1 MDANMRYFCKK
12 KKEDLSHHR
21 IIKLKD
27 ISRPI
32 CLLLGPNGT
41 GKSMSLKSIEC
52 ELDEANIKWVKYS
65 TSHNDIVHTTWDFNP
80 EDIINAFR
88 SEGERMCASFDK
100 WGSQKLVPL
109 VLRTKEPLWV
119 LLDEI
124 DSGLSLDRIKQTVSI
139 IKMIFAG
146 EYQKNRE
153 IHFIIT
159 CNSYELY
166 SVIQH
171 DEFTQN
177 IWVPTNSSFYPK
189 TYDEFK
195 KPYLEYY
202 DKVHKEEDE
211 SEGTT

>member
-1 MDANMRYFCKK
+1 MDAKMRYFCKK
-12 KKEDLSHHR
+12 KNEDLSHHK
-21 IIKLKD
+21 IISIKD

-41 GKSMSLKSIEC
+41 GKSMSLKCMES
-52 ELDEANIKWVKYS
+52 ELDKGNIKYVKYS
-65 TSHNDIVHTTWDFNP
+65 TSHNDIVHTTWDFDPN
-80 EDIINAFR
+80 DIINAFR

-100 WGSQKLVPL
+100 WGAQKLVPL
-109 VLRTKEPLWV
+109 VLKTNEPLWI

-124 DSGLSLDRIKQTVSI
+124 DSGLSIDRILQTVSI

-146 EYQKNRE
+146 EYQKNRQVQFV
-153 IHFIIT
+153 IS

-166 SVIQH
+166 SAIQH

-189 TYDEFK
+189 SWEEFK
-195 KPYLEYY
+195 KPYIEYY
-202 DKVHKEEDE
+202 EKVHKEDEDE
-211 SEGTT
+211 GTA